1 MGTEKPRSAM
11 GQMNFVYLFLAFV
24 LFNPHG
30 VTAYGFRNCIQAMKN
45 PSYFKCMQRFLNNIS
60 SIVGDLPNNAE
71 VVNASHNAI
80 KVLPYGSF
88 RHLPQLKVLQ
98 LSYNKMEKIEGGA
111 FENLTALKKLNL
123 SCNYLTNLSRGVFL
137 GLGNLTLLLLHNNRL
152 SVLHQEAF
160 SPLRSLLDLQLQFNN
175 LNSFDVVIQSVRKS
189 NGLKYLNLCNNN
201 LSFLQP
207 GVGFPP
213 SLYNLKLCNNSLR
226 KMEGPGPRFLGN
238 VTVLDLSYNKFSDA
252 SSFANFSLQRLQRL
266 KLVGNNFDVLQLL
279 DISNLKPRSLDY
291 SGLHLN
297 RASQLTKVCQHLG
310 KSKRP
315 FSLHLQSNNLKNM
328 SDQALLACPPIQLL
342 DLSRNRLRSVD
353 CVRQMLNATAQS
365 RLSKLWVEHNLLKH
379 LRCCSNTA
387 PFKELTAISFRFNRI
402 LSISSSAF
410 HYAPNLTTLHLNI
423 NSIAFLHGKA
433 LKGLR
438 QLRELRLDNNLLTDI
453 YNNSFSDLSSLQTLN
468 LRNNHVSV
476 LFPGI
481 FKSLGK
487 LLILDLGG
495 NNIHRLSN
503 VSFEGLGNLSKLYLD
518 NNNLQYIS
526 PSFFHPIER
535 TLQVLDLM
543 GNKIYFI
550 SKSQLKRPPFLNL
563 RKVYDLKLQSQR
575 PHGLKVIPSMFL
587 KGLTSLR
594 NLYLSENKILY
605 IAPDVFDDLGQ
616 LEYLTLADISNGMGD
631 FPPGI
636 FKNLR
641 NLTTLDLENAGFR
654 TLTLEVFGNL
664 SSLRY
669 LLLGKNELQTFN
681 SSVAKALPSLN
692 YLDLRKCPLACT
704 CTNVWFQNWLSNSLV
719 QVVYLYNY
727 SCNSGQQ
734 PSYVYS
740 FDTHVCFQDIG
751 LYLFS
756 ATFPVL
762 VLWMLLP
769 FLYHRS
775 YWHIKYHIYILRAWV
790 NDYWRRGK
798 DEHYKFDAFVSY
810 NSADESWVLEQLVPS
825 LEKAGAPT
833 FRLCLH
839 HRDFQ
844 PGRYVIDNIVDSIH
858 NSRHTICIISRRYL
872 QSEWCSMEI
881 QLASYRLF
889 DELKD
894 VLIPVIL
901 EAIPEREL
909 SVYHRMRKVML
920 KKTYIAW
927 SPDPEAQRL
936 FWAKLR
942 TALKA
947 SNSEDKEEKMTDWFD
962 HGDTSDMSLLQA

>member
-1 MGTEKPRSAM
+1 MQATLTM
-11 GQMNFVYLFLAFV
+11 GQMNCIHLFLAFV
-24 LFNPHG
+24 LFNPRG
-30 VTAYGFRNCIQAMKN
+30 ITAYGFRNCIQDMKD
-45 PSYFKCMQRFLNNIS
+45 PLYFKCMQRFLDNIS
-60 SIVGDLPNNAE
+60 SIVDDLPDNAE

-80 KVLPYGSF
+80 QVLPYRSF
-88 RHLPQLKVLQ
+88 RHLPQLKNLQ

-111 FENLTALKKLNL
+111 FENLGALEWLNL
-123 SCNYLTNLSRGVFL
+123 SCNHLTNLSKGIFL
-137 GLGNLTLLLLHNNRL
+137 GLANLTLLLLHNNHL
-152 SVLHQEAF
+152 SVLHLEAF
-160 SPLRSLLDLQLQFNN
+160 SPLPSLLDLQLQFNN
-175 LNSFDVVIQSVRKS
+175 LNSFDVVIRSVQKL
-189 NGLKYLNLCNNN
+189 NQLKHLNLCNNN
-201 LSFLQP
+201 LSLLQP

-238 VTVLDLSYNKFSDA
+238 VMVLDLSYNKFSDA
-252 SSFANFSLQRLQRL
+252 SSFANVSLQRLQRL
-266 KLVGNNFDVLQLL
+266 KLVGNNIDVLQLL
-279 DISNLKPRSLDY
+279 DMSNLKPRSLDY

-297 RASQLTKVCQHLG
+297 KVSQLTKVCQHLG
-310 KSKRP
+310 KSNRP
-315 FSLHLQSNNLKNM
+315 FDLFLQSNNLRNL
-328 SDQALLACPPIQLL
+328 SYQSFLACPPIQLL
-342 DLSRNRLRSVD
+342 DLSRNRLQSVD
-353 CVRQMLNATAQS
+353 CVRQMLNGTAQS
-365 RLSKLWVEHNLLKH
+365 RLSKLLVEHNLLKH
-379 LRCCSNTA
+379 LRGCLKTV
-387 PFKELTAISFRFNRI
+387 PFPELTTISFRFNRI

-410 HYAPNLTTLHLNI
+410 HY
-423 NSIAFLHGKA
+423 G
-433 LKGLR
+433 LK

-453 YNNSFSDLSSLQTLN
+453 YGDSFSDLSNLQILN

-476 LFPGI
+476 LFPGT

-487 LLILDLGG
+487 LSILDLGG
-495 NNIHRLSN
+495 NNIHRLAN
-503 VSFEGLGNLSKLYLD
+503 MSFEGLKNLSNLYLD
-518 NNNLQYIS
+518 NNYLQYIS

-550 SKSQLKRPPFLNL
+550 SKNQ
-563 RKVYDLKLQSQR
+563 VYDLKLQSQQ
-575 PHGLKVIPSMFL
+575 PHGLRVIPSMFL
-587 KGLTSLR
+587 KGLTLC
-594 NLYLSENKILY
+594 
-605 IAPDVFDDLGQ
+605 A
-616 LEYLTLADISNGMGD
+616 ISTSMAGGI
-631 FPPGI
+631 FPGI
-636 FKNLR
+636 FKNLK
-641 NLTTLDLENAGFR
+641 NLTTLNLENAGLR

-664 SSLRY
+664 SNLRY
-669 LLLGKNELQTFN
+669 LMLGKNELKTFN
-681 SSVAKALPSLN
+681 SSVAEALPSLN

-704 CTNVWFQNWLSNSLV
+704 CNNIWFQNWLSNHLV

-734 PSYVYS
+734 PNYVYS

-762 VLWMLLP
+762 LLSMLLP
-769 FLYHRS
+769 FIYHRS

-858 NSRHTICIISRRYL
+858 NSRHTICIISRNYL

-947 SNSEDKEEKMTDWFD
+947 SNSEDKEEKMTNQFD
-962 HGDTSDMSLLQA
+962 EEETSDTSLLLP

>member
-1 MGTEKPRSAM
+1 MGR
-11 GQMNFVYLFLAFV
+11 MNFVHFFLAFV
-24 LFNPHG
+24 LFNTRG
-30 VTAYGFRNCIQAMKN
+30 ITAYGFRNCIQTMKY
-45 PSYFKCMQRFLNNIS
+45 PLYFRCMQRFLNNIS
-60 SIVGDLPNNAE
+60 SILDDLPNYAE
-71 VVNASHNAI
+71 VVNASHNSI

-88 RHLPQLKVLQ
+88 RHLSKLKVLQ

-111 FENLTALKKLNL
+111 FENLTALERLNL
-123 SCNYLTNLSRGVFL
+123 SYNYLTNLSQGTFF
-137 GLGNLTLLLLHNNRL
+137 GLANLTFLLLHNNHLR
-152 SVLHQEAF
+152 VLHRDAF
-160 SPLRSLLDLQLQFNN
+160 SLLPSLLDLQLQFNSLSSFN
-175 LNSFDVVIQSVRKS
+175 LVIQSIQKL
-189 NGLKYLNLCNNN
+189 NQLKYLNLCNNN
-201 LSFLQP
+201 LTFLQP
-207 GVGFPP
+207 ELGFPP

-226 KMEGPGPRFLGN
+226 KMDGPGPGFLGN
-238 VTVLDLSYNKFSDA
+238 VKVLDLSYNKFSET
-252 SSFANFSLQRLQRL
+252 SSFANVSLRGLQRL
-266 KLVGNNFDVLQLL
+266 KLAGNNIDVLQFL
-279 DISNLKPRSLDY
+279 DISKLKPRSLDY
-291 SGLHLN
+291 SGLRLN
-297 RASQLTKVCQHLG
+297 KVSQLTKVCQHLG
-310 KSKRP
+310 KSSRP
-315 FSLHLQSNNLKNM
+315 FSLRLQSNNLRNL
-328 SDQALLACPPIQLL
+328 SSQAFLACPPIWLL

-365 RLSKLWVEHNLLKH
+365 HLSTLLVEHNLLKQ
-379 LRCCSNTA
+379 LRSCFSTA
-387 PFKELTAISFRFNRI
+387 PFEALTTISFRFNRI

-410 HYAPNLTTLHLNI
+410 HYAPNLISLHLNI
-423 NSIAFLHGKA
+423 NSIAFLHARA
-433 LKGLR
+433 LKGLK

-453 YNNSFSDLSSLQTLN
+453 YNNSFSDLSNLQILN

-476 LFPGI
+476 LFPGT
-481 FKSLGK
+481 FKNLGK
-487 LLILDLGG
+487 LHILDLGG

-503 VSFEGLGNLSKLYLD
+503 VSFEGLRNLSNLYLD
-518 NNNLQYIS
+518 NNNIQYIS
-526 PSFFHPIER
+526 PSFFRPIER

-550 SKSQLKRPPFLNL
+550 SKNQLKQPPFSNL
-563 RKVYDLKLQSQR
+563 QKVYDLKLQLQR
-575 PHGLKVIPSMFL
+575 PHGLKVIPSGFL

-594 NLYLSENKILY
+594 NLYLSENKILS
-605 IAPDVFDDLGQ
+605 IAPDVFDDLRQ
-616 LEYLTLADISNGMGD
+616 LEYLTLADTSNGRGD
-631 FPPGI
+631 LPPGI
-636 FKNLR
+636 FKNLKK
-641 NLTTLDLENAGFR
+641 LTTLDLENAGLR
-654 TLTLEVFGNL
+654 TMTLEVFGNL
-664 SSLRY
+664 SNLRY
-669 LLLGKNELQTFN
+669 LLLGKNELKTFN
-681 SSVAKALPSLN
+681 SSVAKALPSLS
-692 YLDLRKCPLACT
+692 YLDLRKCPLVCT
-704 CTNVWFQNWLSNSLV
+704 CDNVWFQNWLSNSLV

-756 ATFPVL
+756 ATFPFL
-762 VLWMLLP
+762 LLFMMLP

-775 YWHIKYHIYILRAWV
+775 YSRLKYHIYVLRAWV

-947 SNSEDKEEKMTDWFD
+947 GNSEDKEENVTDWYD
-962 HGDTSDMSLLQA
+962 QEDTSESSPLQP

>member
-1 MGTEKPRSAM
+1 EIMQATLTM
-11 GQMNFVYLFLAFV
+11 GQMNCIHLFLAFV
-24 LFNPHG
+24 LFNPPG
-30 VTAYGFRNCIQAMKN
+30 ITAYGFRNCIQDMKD
-45 PSYFKCMQRFLNNIS
+45 PLYFKCMQRFLNHIS
-60 SIVGDLPNNAE
+60 GIVDDLPDSAE
-71 VVNASHNAI
+71 VVNASHNTI
-80 KVLPYGSF
+80 QVLHYGSF
-88 RHLPQLKVLQ
+88 RHLPQLKNLQ
-98 LSYNKMEKIEGGA
+98 LSYNKMEKIEVGA
-111 FENLTALKKLNL
+111 FENLGALERLNL
-123 SCNYLTNLSRGVFL
+123 SCNHLTNLSKGIFL
-137 GLGNLTLLLLHNNRL
+137 GLANLTLLLLHNNHL
-152 SVLHQEAF
+152 SVVHPEAL
-160 SPLRSLLDLQLQFNN
+160 SPLPSLLDLQLQFNN
-175 LNSFDVVIQSVRKS
+175 LNSFDAVIRSVQKLKR
-189 NGLKYLNLCNNN
+189 LKYLNLCNNN
-201 LSFLQP
+201 LSFLQL
-207 GVGFPP
+207 GVGLPP
-213 SLYNLKLCNNSLR
+213 SLYNLKLCNNSLH
-226 KMEGPGPRFLGN
+226 KMEGPGPRFLRN

-252 SSFANFSLQRLQRL
+252 SLFANVSLQRLQSL
-266 KLVGNNFDVLQLL
+266 KLVGNNIDVLQLL
-279 DISNLKPRSLDY
+279 DMSDLKPRSLDY

-297 RASQLTKVCQHLG
+297 KVSQLTKVCQHLR
-310 KSKRP
+310 KSNRP
-315 FSLHLQSNNLKNM
+315 LDLHLQSNNLRNL
-328 SDQALLACPPIQLL
+328 SYQAFQDCPPIQLL

-353 CVRQMLNATAQS
+353 CMRQVLNATEQS
-365 RLSKLWVEHNLLKH
+365 RLSKLLLEHNLLKH
-379 LRCCSNTA
+379 LTGCPKTA
-387 PFKELTAISFRFNRI
+387 PFPELTTISFRFNRI
-402 LSISSSAF
+402 LSIKSSAF
-410 HYAPNLTTLHLNI
+410 RYAPNLTTLHLNI
-423 NSIAFLHGKA
+423 NSIAFLHAKA
-433 LKGLR
+433 LKGLKR
-438 QLRELRLDNNLLTDI
+438 LRELRLDNNLLTDI
-453 YNNSFSDLSSLQTLN
+453 YNDSFSDLSNLQILN

-476 LFPGI
+476 LFPGT

-487 LLILDLGG
+487 LSILDLGG
-495 NNIHRLSN
+495 NNIHQLSK
-503 VSFEGLGNLSKLYLD
+503 VSFEGLKNLSNLYLD

-526 PSFFHPIER
+526 PSFFHPIEK

-550 SKSQLKRPPFLNL
+550 SKNQLKQPPFGNL
-563 RKVYDLKLQSQR
+563 GRVYDLKLQSQR
-575 PHGLKVIPSMFL
+575 PHGLRVIPSMFL

-594 NLYLSENKILY
+594 NLYLSENKILS

-616 LEYLTLADISNGMGD
+616 LELLTLSDTSNGRGD

-636 FKNLR
+636 FKNLKKLR
-641 NLTTLDLENAGFR
+641 NLNLENAGLR

-664 SSLRY
+664 SNLRY

-681 SSVAKALPSLN
+681 SSVAEALPSLS

-704 CTNVWFQNWLSNSLV
+704 CNNVWFQNWLSNRWV

-727 SCNSGQQ
+727 SCNSGPQ

-762 VLWMLLP
+762 VLSMLLP
-769 FLYHRS
+769 FLYHRT

-798 DEHYKFDAFVSY
+798 DKHYKFDAFVSY
-810 NSADESWVLEQLVPS
+810 NSADESWVLKQLVPS

-844 PGRYVIDNIVDSIH
+844 PGKYIIDNIVDSIH
-858 NSRHTICIISRRYL
+858 NSRHTICIISRKYL

-901 EAIPEREL
+901 EAIPEKEL
-909 SVYHRMRKVML
+909 SAYHRMRKVML

-942 TALKA
+942 MALKA
-947 SNSEDKEEKMTDWFD
+947 SNSEDKEEKMTDWYD
-962 HGDTSDMSLLQA
+962 QEETSDTSLLQP